1 MKQPSLHPAIGQ
13 LVQDFFCKN
22 LINQRNVSPRTVTAY
37 RDTFRL
43 LLQYASKQQGKQ
55 PVDLTLDDLNAA
67 TIARFLDHLEKDRN
81 NSIRTRNLRLA
92 AIRSFMHYAAYQEP
106 AALSLIQRV
115 LAIPQKRFHRPVL
128 GFLSREEIEA
138 ILDAPDPSTW
148 SGRRDR
154 VLFATLYNT
163 GARVSEIISLLVSDL
178 TLDRSSSVRINGK
191 GRKQRMVPLWK
202 STATRLREWLKSIP
216 HDLESI
222 LFPNRFGKA
231 LTASGVE
238 YRLKALI
245 KKASQACSTLKE
257 RRRISP
263 HTIRHSTATHL
274 LQAGVDLSVISLWL
288 GHEEMSTT
296 HLYLAADLK
305 MKERALKKL
314 EETPTRPLRYQA
326 GDKLLRFLEGL

>member
-1 MKQPSLHPAIGQ
+1 MTQPSHGPAVCQ

-67 TIARFLDHLEKDRN
+67 TIAGFLDQLEKNRK
-81 NSIRTRNLRLA
+81 NSIRTRNARLA
-92 AIRSFMHYAAYQEP
+92 AIRSFMNYAAYQEP
-106 AALSLIQRV
+106 AALPLIQRV
-115 LAIPQKRFHRPVL
+115 LAIPLKRFHRPVL

-138 ILDAPDPSTW
+138 ILNAPDPSTW

-163 GARVSEIISLLVSDL
+163 GARVSEIISLRVSDL

-191 GRKQRMVPLWK
+191 GRKQRAVPLWK
-202 STATRLREWLKSIP
+202 STAARLKEWFQFIAQEP
-216 HDLESI
+216 QSI
-222 LFPNRFGKA
+222 LFPNRFGKP
-231 LTASGVE
+231 LTSAGVE
-238 YRLKALI
+238 YRLKTAL
-245 KKASQACSTLKE
+245 KKASRACSTLKG

-263 HTIRHSTATHL
+263 HTIRHSTATHM
-274 LQAGVDLSVISLWL
+274 LQAGVDLSVIALWL
-288 GHEEMSTT
+288 GHEDMGTT
-296 HLYLAADLK
+296 HLYLTADLR

-314 EETPTRPLRYQA
+314 DETPTRPLRYQP
-326 GDKLLRFLEGL
+326 GDKLLRFLDGL